1 MALRYKK
8 DILESL
14 KEKGLNSYRI
24 RAERIF
30 GERQLQQLRNGEI
43 VSNACFDKLCGLLQC
58 QPGDLLEYIPEE

>member
-1 MALRYKK
+1 MALHYKK
-8 DILESL
+8 DILEAL
-14 KEKGLNSYRI
+14 KEKGLTSYRI

-43 VSNACFDKLCGLLQC
+43 VSNACLDKLCGLLQC

>member
-8 DILESL
+8 DILEAL
-14 KEKGLNSYRI
+14 KEKGLTSYRI
-24 RAERIF
+24 RTERIF

-43 VSNACFDKLCGLLQC
+43 VSNACLDRLCGLLQC